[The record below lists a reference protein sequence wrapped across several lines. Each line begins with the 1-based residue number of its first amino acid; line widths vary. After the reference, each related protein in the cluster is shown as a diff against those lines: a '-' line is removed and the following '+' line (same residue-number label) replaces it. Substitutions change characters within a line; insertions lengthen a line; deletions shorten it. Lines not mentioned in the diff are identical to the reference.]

1 MDKNL
6 NNWVKYI
13 GNQSVPVLNNSLQ
26 KLLQLSKDD
35 KSTFKN
41 LADIILSDTAL
52 TTRVLRVAN
61 SPYYNRNNYEHT
73 NLRRIVLLLG
83 FKKITEICI
92 TLSILDS
99 LVDTKTYSHVYKIT
113 SKSFHAAIQA
123 RSIAEIYHLKD
134 PDMVYL
140 AALLYNI
147 GEIAFW
153 SLTGKTGRLISDLMN
168 QGYLSKEQAEIR
180 ILGTT
185 FHKLSLGLVTEW
197 QLCDLLKSALT
208 NPISETPE
216 IKCIMYGYKI
226 AEMIS
231 NNDVN
236 INEIFNKLALETKHS
251 SHDIAK
257 TIIGNAET
265 ANETYYYYMKQSGT
279 KH

>member
-13 GNQSVPVLNNSLQ
+13 GNQPVPVLNNSLQ
-26 KLLQLSKDD
+26 NLLKLSKDD
-35 KSTFKN
+35 TSTFKD
-41 LADIILSDTAL
+41 LADAILSDTAL

-61 SPYYNRNNYEHT
+61 SPYYNRGSYEHT

-99 LVDTKTYSHVYKIT
+99 LVDTRTCSHVYKIT

-153 SLTGKTGRLISDLMN
+153 SLTGKTGRLISDLMS
-168 QGYLSKEQAEIR
+168 QGYLSKEQAEMS

-208 NPISETPE
+208 NPGSDIPE
-216 IKCIMYGYKI
+216 IRSIMHGYTI
-226 AEMIS
+226 AEMVM
-231 NNDVN
+231 NNDAN
-236 INEIFNKLALETKHS
+236 INKIFDNLALESKHS

-257 TIIGNAET
+257 TIIGNAEI
-265 ANETYYYYMKQSGT
+265 ANETYYYYMKPTST
-279 KH
+279 NH